1 MKTESLIVRVE
12 PELKAKL
19 QKMADQDRR
28 TLADFVRLQL
38 EKIVETNKTKK

>member
-1 MKTESLIVRVE
+1 MKTDTLIIRVE
-12 PELKAKL
+12 PQLKAKL

-38 EKIVETNKTKK
+38 ERIAEQKKSK

>member
-1 MKTESLIVRVE
+1 MKTESLILRVE

-38 EKIVETNKTKK
+38 EILVETKKTKK